1 MKCKYSETDIALYVE
16 GDVVSAKACEIQA
29 HLSVCTQCRDLVI
42 ELRESQA
49 VLKTLRQESVS
60 TTSLA
65 LVRSHVLAEIQ
76 ARVKPVW
83 GRWIYALTGA
93 VFAAVIG
100 VGWMLELRKPQVQEI
115 VKSDPLPPPAAV
127 PLTRG
132 TIIEPNANTDSET
145 RPPARTM
152 ERVNV
157 NVPLREGDGRQ
168 KRQEATHTEV
178 PPEPSARAKPLVV
191 KLLTD
196 DPNVVIYWL
205 IDNTGGAL

>member
-1 MKCKYSETDIALYVE
+1 MKCKYSETDLALYVE

-49 VLKTLRQESVS
+49 VLKTLKQESVRP
-60 TTSLA
+60 TSLA
-65 LVRSHVLAEIQ
+65 LCESHVLGGIQ
-76 ARVKPVW
+76 ARVKPVL
-83 GRWIYALTGA
+83 GALDLCVNRRGLCRRDS
-93 VFAAVIG
+93 
-100 VGWMLELRKPQVQEI
+100 WMLELRKSQVQEI

-132 TIIEPNANTDSET
+132 TIIGPNANTDIKT

-157 NVPLREGDGRQ
+157 PCGRGHSQ
-168 KRQEATHTEV
+168 RSPTPSRPRRQ
-178 PPEPSARAKPLVV
+178 SLS
-191 KLLTD
+191 LS
-196 DPNVVIYWL
+196 NS
-205 IDNTGGAL
+205 